1 MTNKYQEVFVRWQGR
16 SLEYFSY
23 TINLFL
29 AFGVGSLGFGVN
41 LLRDATFSPAGG
53 AKCVF
58 GISLLLLL
66 LSIAVGIACVLYR
79 VKDFRTTTKIA
90 RKKSEKE
97 LDEELETLRELT
109 ARIGNLTRHLFQ
121 YQVSLFSLG
130 MLSLVGVLAYQYSE
144 KLVR

>member
-1 MTNKYQEVFVRWQGR
+1 MTDKYKEVFVRWQGR

-41 LLRDATFSPAGG
+41 LLRDASFSPTGC
-53 AKCVF
+53 AKYVF
-58 GISLLLLL
+58 GASLLLLL

-97 LDEELETLRELT
+97 FDDELETLRELT
-109 ARIGNLTRHLFQ
+109 GKLGSLTRLLFQ
-121 YQVSLFSLG
+121 WQVSLFSLG
-130 MLSLVGVLAYQYSE
+130 VLSLVGAMAYVYND